1 MTLNHN
7 SKWTISVEKVKI
19 RFKVINY
26 IPILAKNFKIVKNF
40 IFHVVINTFQGVLS
54 DPGPPRTR
62 LNLSDRTGQ
71 LFCPWIPARL
81 NKNLHFLWKLTEN
94 FRYATTCQKC
104 PISPM
109 PFVVT
114 MESHIQIRWEF
125 LDFCHQKYDFYSY
138 QHHIVGIMRGFR
150 HMSGHE
156 RKPWPSGNK
165 NQNGILNDNLEFSYL
180 SGYIRL

>member
-1 MTLNHN
+1 MVMTLNHN

-26 IPILAKNFKIVKNF
+26 IPILAKKFKIVKNF
-40 IFHVVINTFQGVLS
+40 IFHVVIKYISRHFERSRSSADSTES
-54 DPGPPRTR
+54 YGPT
-62 LNLSDRTGQ
+62 
-71 LFCPWIPARL
+71 FCPWIPARF
-81 NKNLHFLWKLTEN
+81 NENLHFLWKLTKN

-165 NQNGILNDNLEFSYL
+165 N
-180 SGYIRL
+180 